1 MSLEPWHLSIFVTA
15 GIVLAELGVHAVLRR
30 RDDFVLH
37 KRVRTVALGLLVV
50 LTVIVAVAALGPSLA
65 DQLASVAA
73 SVAAVAA
80 AWLAYRSYHAS
91 RSGDL
96 SGTGA
101 PAEPDR
107 AAEPAREEPP
117 VPGPEGPAQLTK
129 AADRASAG
137 SDSS

>member
-1 MSLEPWHLSIFVTA
+1 MSIEPWHLSIFVTA
-15 GIVLAELGVHAVLRR
+15 GIVLAELAVHAVLRR
-30 RDDFVLH
+30 KDDFVLH

-50 LTVIVAVAALGPSLA
+50 LTVVVAVGALGPSLA

-96 SGTGA
+96 SGTG
-101 PAEPDR
+101 
-107 AAEPAREEPP
+107 EPAAEEPP
-117 VPGPEGPAQLTK
+117 ARPG
-129 AADRASAG
+129 
-137 SDSS
+137 SSQATHSE